1 MSEQR
6 SMSTTERGS
15 PGNAGEKHVPSAKSS
30 VRKRGSPPGRRKP
43 AGSRKTG
50 NALKGKMH
58 QIRDTLQGILQE
70 RMGTVQLRK
79 LLISGTPYLII
90 FYLVEKEAWL
100 YRHCTGDSM
109 VQKLMNLFLY
119 FTLAF
124 RNPFPSFH
132 LWDMMVGIAGA
143 LGILLIVRYRRRNA
157 KKYRQGEEYG
167 SARWGAYYQ
176 L

>member
-30 VRKRGSPPGRRKP
+30 VRKRGRSPGRRKP

-58 QIRDTLQGILQE
+58 QIRNTLQGFLQE
-70 RMGTVQLRK
+70 RMGTVQSRK
-79 LLISGTPYLII
+79 ILIAGTPYLII

-109 VQKLMNLFLY
+109 VQKLMNL
-119 FTLAF
+119 
-124 RNPFPSFH
+124 S
-132 LWDMMVGIAGA
+132 
-143 LGILLIVRYRRRNA
+143 
-157 KKYRQGEEYG
+157 
-167 SARWGAYYQ
+167 
-176 L
+176 